1 MNKKKRLILMKILN
15 LLSIIE
21 TPKNQSK
28 IREIEGLLFSLINET

>member
-1 MNKKKRLILMKILN
+1 MSNRKRLILKIFN

-28 IREIEGLLFSLINET
+28 IREIEGLLLSLIDET